1 MDENY
6 AFYSYE
12 SIQSD
17 QIRLL
22 QFNHESNHTSAI
34 LRTFTLKRLSTTYH
48 ALSYSWLGEN
58 SATNARQKHGVLKTE
73 KGELPILDSVQDFV
87 RVLKSKEGNFND
99 TWWWIDSICI
109 NLADTEERNQ
119 QVQLMSEIYRNAH
132 EVIVWLGEET
142 EQTENAFY
150 FLQLLNETVRQE
162 RNLEKTRRMFQQ
174 PQYEPHWA
182 ALASFFQRRWWS
194 RIWTLQEYAM
204 NTNASFWWGM
214 RSFSRSVVEG
224 ALIGAD
230 RCTSVGFKA
239 TPAFRHS
246 FSRRRVRILYDTRQA
261 NNNRIQLTLVALAA
275 YSSCFEATDDRD
287 RLYGIQGLATDTS
300 ILEVN
305 YSYDVEDTYMRFTKA
320 FIEHYKSLDIICF
333 ASLYSSVH
341 SSALP
346 SWVPDW
352 RARIDPLSVPLMVSQ
367 SAKDT
372 IGNLRPSSLTV
383 NVPGHSAPCY
393 AASKESIPIYR
404 FAELKLIARGTTV
417 DVVDGL
423 GGSTNIGM
431 VQSSAKLN
439 PVKSLFKGMTASDLL
454 RSVCKSLVL
463 DRKDRYMRFAMPAD
477 DFFRDFTWLCR
488 HVTMDAPYLVPKE
501 FAEWYLGTKDLLIN
515 GRSLET
521 LLRESRAAANIEL
534 SSSAPN
540 QDEYISDTF
549 FGRFF
554 DTVVRMSLRLMITR
568 DGRIGLVSKKAKKGD
583 LVAVLFGCSVPVVL
597 RQTGEEENGTLTL
610 VGECFLDGFM
620 NGAGLTGPGR
630 EFSIE

>member
-1 MDENY
+1 
-6 AFYSYE
+6 
-12 SIQSD
+12 
-17 QIRLL
+17 
-22 QFNHESNHTSAI
+22 
-34 LRTFTLKRLSTTYH
+34 
-48 ALSYSWLGEN
+48 LSYSWLGEN

-109 NLADTEERNQ
+109 NLADKEERNQ
-119 QVQLMSEIYRNAH
+119 QVQLMSEIYRNAR

-150 FLQLLNETVRQE
+150 FLQLLNETVKQE

-333 ASLYSSVH
+333 ASLYSAVH

-346 SWVPDW
+346 SWVPDL

-372 IGNLRPSSLTV
+372 IGNLRPSSLTI

-488 HVTMDAPYLVPKE
+488 HVTMDAPSLVPKE
-501 FAEWYLGTKDLLIN
+501 FAEWYLGTKDLLID
-515 GRSLET
+515 GHSLENI
-521 LLRESRAAANIEL
+521 LCESHEAVNVDS

-540 QDEYISDTF
+540 RDEYISDTF

-583 LVAVLFGCSVPVVL
+583 LVAVLFGCSVPVLL
-597 RQTGEEENGTLTL
+597 RQTGEEENGTFTM
-610 VGECFLDGFM
+610 VGECFLDGLM